1 MNETPATTSPEG
13 STTILTQ
20 SMARVLLLPIFM
32 VAMATMVKGYADTG
46 DGFSAGVIAS
56 LGVLLQYVAIGAEE
70 TERSPIVHFAAAGA
84 LVGLVIAL
92 GVAFLPV
99 LAGEAVLTHFPAPG
113 EHVIHFGSLE
123 LITAVLFDV
132 GVFLIVFGFGVG
144 VIGTIARATHWSR
157 R

>member
-1 MNETPATTSPEG
+1 MNETASTTSSAR
-13 STTILTQ
+13 STTILTR
-20 SMARVLLLPIFM
+20 SMARLLLLPIFIIA
-32 VAMATMVKGYADTG
+32 VATMVKGYADTG
-46 DGFSAGVIAS
+46 DGFSAGVIAA

-70 TERSPIVHFAAAGA
+70 TERSPMVHFAAAGA

-113 EHVIHFGSLE
+113 RHVIHVGSLE